1 MFENKKILRLKFVF
15 FDIVSALL
23 VWLLFMVFRR
33 LNNDFSLLDGFDVFI
48 PYRAYYISFL
58 LFPLLCVSTHYLT
71 GYYLNPIKISRLSN
85 LSKTI
90 ISSFVITFI
99 VFFLL
104 ILDDIVVS
112 YQYYYQSFLIL
123 FLLMIV
129 IVGLFRF
136 IQTRTILTNFKTK
149 KWTIKTLIIGTG
161 VNAQNIAD
169 GMEQKSIYNTLVGFI
184 KSNGDDV
191 LVDKNRII
199 GKFRSI
205 EKIIK
210 QKDIEEVIVALDNT
224 DDVKIFEMIN
234 RLFQHDI
241 NIKLSPR
248 LYQLLIGRT
257 KIDKYGINPLIN
269 LTDPTMSD
277 WEFCIKRTFDFFI
290 SLMALLFLF
299 PILIIIGIIIKIDSK
314 GSIIFKQE
322 RIGRGGKPFWIY
334 KFRTMYL
341 DSEKDK
347 PRLSTPNDSRITT
360 FGHFLRKYRLDET
373 PQFVNILLGQMSI
386 VGPRPERKFYI
397 NKIVQEA
404 PYYFLLYRIS
414 PGLTSWGP
422 IKIGYASTVKQMI
435 ERLNYDV
442 VYMENMTL
450 SMDLKIIL
458 STIEVIFKG
467 KGV

>member
-1 MFENKKILRLKFVF
+1 MFENRKILRLKFVF

-23 VWLLFMVFRR
+23 VWFLFMVFRR
-33 LNNDFSLLDGFDVFI
+33 LNNNFSFLDGFNVFI
-48 PYRAYYISFL
+48 PYRAYYTSFL

-85 LSKTI
+85 LVKTI
-90 ISSFVITFI
+90 ISSFVVTFI
-99 VFFLL
+99 VFFFL

-112 YQYYYQSFLIL
+112 YQYYYQSFLVL
-123 FLLMIV
+123 FLLLVV

-136 IQTRTILTNFKTK
+136 IQIRTILRNFKTK

-161 VNAQNIAD
+161 LNAQNVAN

-210 QKDIEEVIVALDNT
+210 QKEIKEVIVALDNT

-234 RLFQHDI
+234 RLFHYNVD
-241 NIKLSPR
+241 IKLSPR
-248 LYQLLIGRT
+248 LYQILIGRP
-257 KIDKYGINPLIN
+257 KIYKYGINPLIN

-277 WEFCIKRTFDFFI
+277 WEFALKKTFDILFSIFSLTLSLPLIIFI
-290 SLMALLFLF
+290 S
-299 PILIIIGIIIKIDSK
+299 IGIKIDSK

-322 RIGRGGKPFWIY
+322 RIGRGGKPFGIY

-347 PRLSTPNDSRITT
+347 PRLSTPNDSRITN
-360 FGHFLRKYRLDET
+360 FGYFLRKYRLDEI
-373 PQFVNILLGQMSI
+373 PQFINVLLGQMSI
-386 VGPRPERKFYI
+386 VGPRPERKYYI
-397 NKIVQEA
+397 DKIVQEA

-422 IKIGYASTVKQMI
+422 IKIGYADTLQKMI

-450 SMDLKIIL
+450 AMDLKIIA
-458 STIEVIFKG
+458 STFEVIFKG